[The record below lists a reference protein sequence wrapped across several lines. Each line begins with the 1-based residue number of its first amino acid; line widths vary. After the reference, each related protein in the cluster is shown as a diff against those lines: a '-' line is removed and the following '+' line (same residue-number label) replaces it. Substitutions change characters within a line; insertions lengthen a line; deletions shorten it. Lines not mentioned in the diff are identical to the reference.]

1 MDMRF
6 RTPRTSKGW
15 ISIGIIV
22 LVLLIGVWPIIPLF
36 DANILVFGVPLLMV
50 WSIAI
55 LFITTAAM
63 VIINRLTGDM
73 GDVDDLE
80 QAGDES

>member
-6 RTPRTSKGW
+6 RTPRTTKGW
-15 ISIGIIV
+15 VSVGIIV
-22 LVLLIGVWPIIPLF
+22 FVILIGVWPVIPLF
-36 DANILVFGVPLLMV
+36 NANTLVLGVPLLMV
-50 WSIAI
+50 WSVAI

-73 GDVDDLE
+73 GDVDELDE
-80 QAGDES
+80 AGDES